1 MASLNGQTPAN
12 TYEGLLKTN
21 DNGTLPSG
29 ADPAESITDGAGNA
43 SNLKLHQDK
52 VDFDRIEINGND
64 GVQGDYLK
72 NNGSGNLVWSQD
84 GLAPS
89 GYDWANT
96 AINNRINGV
105 ESDRIH
111 GDNWLKGYID
121 TEISTRTSA
130 DATLQSNIDAEASTR
145 ASADTTLQ
153 SNIDTKESL
162 SNKNMFNGYAGLD
175 QFGQIANAQ
184 IPVNLGNHSINN
196 LTVLSAGEFQ
206 SNVDFEGNVDFEDV
220 VNFYDNVTVQGSGTA
235 IITPTGGSEFLT
247 LTKFKNAAVRIE
259 AGMEF
264 LQGLAHFSSS
274 QGVRFSSPLRDY
286 YGNLPSANSQALVT
300 IGNSGYVQ
308 WQNVGGAGTTTG
320 TYTVQAKTA
329 DVGYSPA
336 SEEGTYAVTGNVV
349 KCSGYIEANAT
360 MYIQPIINY
369 SIFTSNNA
377 VRLTSLPFPAADF
390 EGNYGYNTGRNQFN
404 AYFATDVR
412 GGTLGS
418 WCVTDA
424 NGNQFAE
431 GAIVGVLDENTNAFG
446 ATSPIVNIHFVG
458 RASQLAIASGQFL
471 KFNFE
476 YIKS

>member
-29 ADPAESITDGAGNA
+29 ADPAEPITDGAGNA

-52 VDFDRIEINGND
+52 VDFSRLEINGNT
-64 GVQGDYLK
+64 GNQGDYLQ
-72 NNGSGNLVWSQD
+72 NNGSGSLVWSPLD
-84 GLAPS
+84 IS
-89 GYDWANT
+89 G
-96 AINNRINGV
+96 
-105 ESDRIH
+105 
-111 GDNWLKGYID
+111 
-121 TEISTRTSA
+121 
-130 DATLQSNIDAEASTR
+130 
-145 ASADTTLQ
+145 
-153 SNIDTKESL
+153 KEDVA
-162 SNKNMFNGYAGLD
+162 NKNMANGYAGLD
-175 QFGQIANAQ
+175 QYAQIANAQ

-220 VNFYDNVTVQGSGTA
+220 VNFYDNVTVQGTGLAQFLS
-235 IITPTGGSEFLT
+235 TGGSEFLT
-247 LTKFKNAAVRIE
+247 ETKFKNAAVRIE
-259 AGMEF
+259 AGMNIAAGEVYF
-264 LQGLAHFSSS
+264 FNAN
-274 QGVRFSSPLRDY
+274 GVRFGSPMKDY
-286 YGNLPSANSQALVT
+286 FGNLPSATGQALVALGPT
-300 IGNSGYVQ
+300 GYVQ
-308 WQNVGGAGTTTG
+308 WQTVGGGGTSTG

-418 WCVTDA
+418 WCVVDA
-424 NGNQFAE
+424 SGNQYAS
-431 GAIVGVLDENTNAFG
+431 GAIVGVLDETTSAAG
-446 ATSPIVNIHFVG
+446 ATSDIVNIHFAG
-458 RASQLAIASGQFL
+458 ETSQLAITSGRFL
-471 KFNFE
+471 KFSFE